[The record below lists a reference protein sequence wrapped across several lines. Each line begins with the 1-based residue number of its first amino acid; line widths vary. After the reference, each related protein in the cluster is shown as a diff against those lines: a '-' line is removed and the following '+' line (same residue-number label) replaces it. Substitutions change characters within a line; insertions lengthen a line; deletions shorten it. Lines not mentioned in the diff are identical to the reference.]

1 MKDDTPHGVVSEDV
15 NKGGRP
21 TIYTEQLAE
30 TICEC
35 LMVGM
40 SLRKICDLDD
50 MPAISTVMQWLARGK
65 DGFMEQ
71 YAHARQVQAEYLL
84 DELIDIAD
92 DSSKDYVI
100 VDGQERLDQEHIQ
113 RARLRVDTRKW
124 NIEKLAPKRYGN
136 KQQIDNTSSDGSM
149 TPVAAPDYSGLSD
162 DELRQYA
169 ALESKVTST
178 ASGTS
183 KT

>member
-1 MKDDTPHGVVSEDV
+1 MKDVMSDGAVIE

-21 TIYTEQLAE
+21 TIYSEELAQV
-30 TICEC
+30 ICES

-40 SLRKICDLDD
+40 SLRKICELDD
-50 MPAISTVMQWLARGK
+50 MPAISTVMQWLASGK

-113 RARLRVDTRKW
+113 RAKLRIDTRKW

-136 KQQIDNTSSDGSM
+136 KQQVDHTTNGKDLETVVNNFNGDAQ
-149 TPVAAPDYSGLSD
+149 AASQAYQDIMGG
-162 DELRQYA
+162 
-169 ALESKVTST
+169 K
-178 ASGTS
+178 
-183 KT
+183 

>member
-1 MKDDTPHGVVSEDV
+1 MKDDTPHGVVSEI

-21 TIYTEQLAE
+21 TIYSEQLAQV
-30 TICEC
+30 ICES

-40 SLRKICDLDD
+40 SLRRICELDD
-50 MPAISTVMQWLARGK
+50 MPAISTVMQWLASGK

-113 RARLRVDTRKW
+113 RARLRIDTRKW
-124 NIEKLAPKRYGN
+124 NIEKLAPKKYGA
-136 KQQIDNTSSDGSM
+136 KQQLEHTGSNGGAIETVNL
-149 TPVAAPDYSGLSD
+149 TPEQVIERMNEKRNDY
-162 DELRQYA
+162 
-169 ALESKVTST
+169 
-178 ASGTS
+178 
-183 KT
+183 

>member
-1 MKDDTPHGVVSEDV
+1 MKDDMLDGVVSDEV

-21 TIYTEQLAE
+21 TIYSEELAQV
-30 TICEC
+30 ICES

-40 SLRKICDLDD
+40 SLRKICELDG
-50 MPAISTVMQWLARGK
+50 MPAISTVMQWLASGK

-92 DSSKDYVI
+92 DSADDYEI
-100 VDGQERLDQEHIQ
+100 VNGEERLNQEHIQ
-113 RARLRVDTRKW
+113 RAKLRIDTRKW

-136 KQQIDNTSSDGSM
+136 KQQVDNVSSDGSM
-149 TPVAAPDYSGLSD
+149 SPQAAPDYSRLSD

-169 ALESKVTST
+169 ELESKA
-178 ASGTS
+178 ASDKS
-183 KT
+183 

>member
-1 MKDDTPHGVVSEDV
+1 MKDVMSDGAVM
-15 NKGGRP
+15 GRP
-21 TIYTEQLAE
+21 TIYSDELAQ

-40 SLRKICDLDD
+40 SLRKICELDG
-50 MPAISTVMQWLARGK
+50 MPAISTVMQWLASNK
-65 DGFMEQ
+65 SDFMEQ

-113 RARLRVDTRKW
+113 RAKLRIDTRKW

-136 KQQIDNTSSDGSM
+136 KQQVDNISSDGSSKI
-149 TPVAAPDYSGLSD
+149 TVNNFNGDAQAASQAYQDIMGG
-162 DELRQYA
+162 
-169 ALESKVTST
+169 K
-178 ASGTS
+178 
-183 KT
+183 

>member
-1 MKDDTPHGVVSEDV
+1 MKDVMSDDAVIE

-21 TIYTEQLAE
+21 TIYSEELAQV
-30 TICEC
+30 ICES

-40 SLRKICDLDD
+40 SLRKICELDD
-50 MPAISTVMQWLARGK
+50 MPAISTVMQWLASGK

-92 DSSKDYVI
+92 DSSKDYVV

-113 RARLRVDTRKW
+113 RAKLRIDTRKW

-136 KQQIDNTSSDGSM
+136 KQQVDNVSSDGSM
-149 TPVAAPDYSGLSD
+149 TPPQPLTPESAQAISKDLDY
-162 DELRQYA
+162 EY
-169 ALESKVTST
+169 
-178 ASGTS
+178 
-183 KT
+183 

>member
-1 MKDDTPHGVVSEDV
+1 MSNDTPNGVM
-15 NKGGRP
+15 GRP
-21 TIYTEQLAE
+21 TIYSDELAQ

-40 SLRKICDLDD
+40 SLRKICELDD
-50 MPAISTVMQWLARGK
+50 MPAISTVMQWLASNK
-65 DGFMEQ
+65 SDFMEQ

-84 DELIDIAD
+84 DEMIDIAD

-113 RARLRVDTRKW
+113 RAKLRIDTRKW

-136 KQQIDNTSSDGSM
+136 KQQVDHTTNGKDLETVVNNFNGDAQ
-149 TPVAAPDYSGLSD
+149 AASQAYQDIMGG
-162 DELRQYA
+162 
-169 ALESKVTST
+169 K
-178 ASGTS
+178 
-183 KT
+183 

>member
-1 MKDDTPHGVVSEDV
+1 MKDDVLDSVM
-15 NKGGRP
+15 GRP
-21 TIYTEQLAE
+21 TIYSDELAQ
-30 TICEC
+30 TICES

-40 SLRKICDLDD
+40 SLRKICELDD
-50 MPAISTVMQWLARGK
+50 MPAISTVMQWLASNK
-65 DGFMEQ
+65 SDFMEQ

-92 DSSKDYVI
+92 DSSNDYEI
-100 VDGQERLDQEHIQ
+100 VNGEERLNQEHIQ
-113 RARLRVDTRKW
+113 RAKLRIDTRKW

-149 TPVAAPDYSGLSD
+149 TPTAATDYSRLSD

-169 ALESKVTST
+169 ALESKA
-178 ASGTS
+178 ASD
-183 KT
+183 

>member
-1 MKDDTPHGVVSEDV
+1 MTNEALDSVVSDDI

-21 TIYTEQLAE
+21 TIYSEELAQV
-30 TICEC
+30 ICES

-40 SLRKICDLDD
+40 SLRKICELDG
-50 MPAISTVMQWLARGK
+50 MPAISTVMQWLASGK

-92 DSSKDYVI
+92 DSANDYEI
-100 VDGQERLDQEHIQ
+100 VNGEERLNQEHIQ
-113 RARLRVDTRKW
+113 RAKLRIDTRKW

-136 KQQIDNTSSDGSM
+136 KQQIDHQSSDGSM
-149 TPVAAPDYSGLSD
+149 SPPQPLTPDAAKAISKDLD
-162 DELRQYA
+162 DEY
-169 ALESKVTST
+169 
-178 ASGTS
+178 
-183 KT
+183 